1 MASTNEDLRESEK
14 ATTEATPQETDVA
27 VVDKETLSLHGD
39 HGSEASSGV
48 EPQAVALPHGDPDDE
63 PPSETP
69 IESTGTSTVE
79 YSVFT
84 VTQKKMIVLTASLA
98 SLFSPM
104 ASAIYCK
111 LSSPYLAQAHSHTT
125 RSITHNNGK
134 RPPRLRRK
142 N

>member
-14 ATTEATPQETDVA
+14 ATVEPTPQEADVVP
-27 VVDKETLSLHGD
+27 VVEKETLSSHTG
-39 HGSEASSGV
+39 HGSEALSGA
-48 EPQAVALPHGDPDDE
+48 ELQAVALPDRDPADE

-69 IESTGTSTVE
+69 IEPTGTSTVE

-111 LSSPYLAQAHSHTT
+111 LPSPLF
-125 RSITHNNGK
+125 
-134 RPPRLRRK
+134 
-142 N
+142 

>member
-14 ATTEATPQETDVA
+14 TAVEATPQEADVVP
-27 VVDKETLSLHGD
+27 VVEKETLSSHGD
-39 HGSEASSGV
+39 HGSEASSGPD
-48 EPQAVALPHGDPDDE
+48 PQTASLPDRNPDDE

-69 IESTGTSTVE
+69 VESTGTSTVE

-111 LSSPYLAQAHSHTT
+111 LPYPLF
-125 RSITHNNGK
+125 
-134 RPPRLRRK
+134 
-142 N
+142 